1 VKCLIS
7 LAAFALLAGCSTSSD
22 NMLGQGCEAQ
32 GLTPGTA
39 AFEQC
44 SAAAATPNHDLS
56 MQHEVSRQMMMGR

>member
-7 LAAFALLAGCSTSSD
+7 LAAFVLLAGCSTPFD
-22 NMLGQGCEAQ
+22 NALGQGCEAQ

-39 AFEQC
+39 DFELC
-44 SAAAATPNHDLS
+44 YAAAVRQTQDLS